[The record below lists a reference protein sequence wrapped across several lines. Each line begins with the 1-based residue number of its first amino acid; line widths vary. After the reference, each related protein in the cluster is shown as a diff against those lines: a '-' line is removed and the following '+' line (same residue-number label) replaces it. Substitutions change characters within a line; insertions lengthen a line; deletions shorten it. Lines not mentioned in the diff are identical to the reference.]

1 MVLALPD
8 FPWDTLRPLAA
19 RAREHADGIVD
30 LSVGSPVD
38 ATPRVIRDALVAATD
53 AHAYPATVGTPAL
66 REAIAGW
73 FARRRGVPGLRPE
86 HVLPTIGSKE
96 FIAGLPF
103 QLGLGPGDVV
113 VHPATAYP
121 TYAIGALAVGATPL
135 ASDDPAEWPESTR
148 LVWLNSPGNPD
159 GRVLG
164 VDELRAAVA
173 RARELGALI
182 IGDECYAELGWT
194 GEWAHRPTPCILDPE
209 VVGDSVEGVLA
220 VYSLSKQSN
229 LAGYRAAFAAG
240 DAAVLAGLLEVRK
253 HLGLLPPA
261 PVQHAMTVALG
272 DDAHVAEQRGVY
284 AARRAVLEPALRAAG
299 LRIDRSEA
307 GLYLW
312 ATKGDDAWTT
322 LAELAELGILAAPGT
337 FYGAGSGR
345 HVRVAL
351 TASDERIAAAAE
363 RLRGKADSPLPGV
376 TP

>member
-1 MVLALPD
+1 MALALPD

-19 RAREHADGIVD
+19 RAREHVDGIVD

-38 ATPRVIRDALVAATD
+38 ATPQVIRDALVAATD

-66 REAIAGW
+66 REAIAAW
-73 FARRRGVPGLRPE
+73 FARRRGVPGLGAE

-135 ASDDPAEWPESTR
+135 ASDNPAEWPEATK

-194 GEWAHRPTPCILDPE
+194 GSGRTARPLHPRSR
-209 VVGDSVEGVLA
+209 GRRRFGRRRARRVLA
-220 VYSLSKQSN
+220 QQAVQPRGVPRRVRRGRPRRARRPARGAQAPRPAA
-229 LAGYRAAFAAG
+229 AGPRAARHDG
-240 DAAVLAGLLEVRK
+240 R
-253 HLGLLPPA
+253 
-261 PVQHAMTVALG
+261 
-272 DDAHVAEQRGVY
+272 
-284 AARRAVLEPALRAAG
+284 
-299 LRIDRSEA
+299 
-307 GLYLW
+307 
-312 ATKGDDAWTT
+312 
-322 LAELAELGILAAPGT
+322 APG
-337 FYGAGSGR
+337 
-345 HVRVAL
+345 
-351 TASDERIAAAAE
+351 
-363 RLRGKADSPLPGV
+363 
-376 TP
+376 